1 MYICPMYSKELLRGT
16 FKTIILKLLA
26 QHGKMYGYEITQKIK
41 ELSDEK
47 ITITEGSLYP
57 LLHKLEQEGVLTTET
72 VEIGKRKRR
81 YYKLTESGNGTA
93 KKMVAEFQ
101 DFMETMKSMLEN
113 GNVTGDGLAYG

>member
-26 QHGKMYGYEITQKIK
+26 EHGKMYGYEITQKIK
-41 ELSDEK
+41 EMSDEK

-57 LLHKLEQEGVLTTET
+57 LLHKLEQDGILITET
-72 VEIGKRKRR
+72 MQIGKRQRR
-81 YYKLTESGNGTA
+81 YYHLTESGNGLA
-93 KKMVAEFQ
+93 QKMVEEFQ
-101 DFMETMKSMLEN
+101 DFMKTMKTMLDN

>member
-26 QHGKMYGYEITQKIK
+26 EQGKMYGYEITQKIK

-57 LLHKLEQEGVLTTET
+57 LLHKLEQEGVLVTES
-72 VEIGKRKRR
+72 VQVGKRTRR
-81 YYKLTESGNGTA
+81 YYHLTESGNGTA
-93 KKMVAEFQ
+93 QKMVAEFQ
-101 DFMETMKSMLEN
+101 EFMETMKTMLET
-113 GNVTGDGLAYG
+113 GNVTGDDLAYG